1 MAEDNR
7 NKEQSALSRAASAA
21 GTARSAL
28 KTGKAVA
35 GAAKGAAAGPYG
47 MLAAGLWENR
57 KAVGKVLAALA
68 VLLMLPVLFIL
79 MLPSLIFGNLGLD
92 DAAGDALNDNSVI
105 MENIAVNNFMSCH
118 RFTLVRCHKP
128 AHFPVTGSIAY
139 TIVHLPV

>member
-21 GTARSAL
+21 GTARGAI

-35 GAAKGAAAGPYG
+35 GAAKSAAAGPYG

-68 VLLMLPVLFIL
+68 ALLMLPVLFIL
-79 MLPSLIFGNLGLD
+79 MLPSLRLSENPQFLAILGTKNARFFGHYL
-92 DAAGDALNDNSVI
+92 SVYSYLTSKT
-105 MENIAVNNFMSCH
+105 E
-118 RFTLVRCHKP
+118 
-128 AHFPVTGSIAY
+128 
-139 TIVHLPV
+139 